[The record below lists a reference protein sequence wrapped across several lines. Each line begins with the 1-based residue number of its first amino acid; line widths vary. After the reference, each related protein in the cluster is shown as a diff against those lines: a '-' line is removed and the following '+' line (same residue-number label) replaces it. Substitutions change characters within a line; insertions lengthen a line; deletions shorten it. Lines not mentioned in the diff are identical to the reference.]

1 MFSANVALAAMST
14 ASSVMSDGLKQ
25 RIITAVILLLC
36 LFTATTLFPPFWF
49 ALFIAVVV
57 LVASWEWGALIGLTD
72 SKSRQAYLAT
82 MILMLIGALLLL
94 GLEPGTD
101 RIDLFRALMVLSLGL
116 VWWLIAWLML
126 FGYPDNAKQWND
138 KSKIGLMGLLALI
151 PTWVGIVVLKYLL
164 PSGFLVL
171 GLVIMVAAVDVGA
184 YFAGRAFG
192 FRPLA
197 PSLSPKKTWEGVWGG
212 LATCCVVGALFVW
225 GMHSYLFELNIW
237 QIIVLLLSSL
247 VITVFAV
254 VGDLVESMLKRNSNL
269 KDSGHILP
277 GHGGILDRVD
287 AILAVTPASVII
299 LLLILKG
306 GS

>member
-1 MFSANVALAAMST
+1 M
-14 ASSVMSDGLKQ
+14 
-25 RIITAVILLLC
+25 
-36 LFTATTLFPPFWF
+36 
-49 ALFIAVVV
+49 
-57 LVASWEWGALIGLTD
+57 
-72 SKSRQAYLAT
+72 
-82 MILMLIGALLLL
+82 
-94 GLEPGTD
+94 
-101 RIDLFRALMVLSLGL
+101 
-116 VWWLIAWLML
+116 
-126 FGYPDNAKQWND
+126 
-138 KSKIGLMGLLALI
+138 
-151 PTWVGIVVLKYLL
+151 LKYLL

-299 LLLILKG
+299 LLLALQG

>member
-1 MFSANVALAAMST
+1 
-14 ASSVMSDGLKQ
+14 MSDGLKQ

-49 ALFIAVVV
+49 ALFIAAVV

-116 VWWLIAWLML
+116 VWWSIAWLML
-126 FGYPDNAKQWND
+126 FGYPGNARQWND

-192 FRPLA
+192 SRPLA

-237 QIIVLLLSSL
+237 QIIVLLFSSL